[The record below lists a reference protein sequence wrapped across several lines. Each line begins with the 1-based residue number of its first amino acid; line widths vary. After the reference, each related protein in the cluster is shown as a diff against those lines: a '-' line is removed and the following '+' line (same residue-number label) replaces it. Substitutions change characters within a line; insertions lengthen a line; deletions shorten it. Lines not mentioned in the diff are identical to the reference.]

1 MQHTFTL
8 TNPNFK
14 DECAKQHCFMLSL
27 YLWSH
32 LDALNW
38 NIKSNL
44 EIRVTWDCPK
54 KTWSS
59 VIFLHFDVFYHIPPG
74 IEYVR
79 FSPKC
84 VGYFYYEKKKENLIF
99 WLRQYFQHSGTI
111 TCFER
116 LNTVKSDHSSTE
128 CSLALHIDVSW
139 SFLSS
144 VSSLRNKRAFKQ
156 VFTDM
161 TRKQT
166 CSPKVTPQIPCTQ
179 LVMEVY

>member
-79 FSPKC
+79 FSPQMC
-84 VGYFYYEKKKENLIF
+84 WIFLLWKKKREFDLLIKTVLSAQRHNHML
-99 WLRQYFQHSGTI
+99 WAPQY
-111 TCFER
+111 C
-116 LNTVKSDHSSTE
+116 KK
-128 CSLALHIDVSW
+128 W
-139 SFLSS
+139 SFIYRVQSRFAHRCFLIILEFC
-144 VSSLRNKRAFKQ
+144 VFAKKQESL
-156 VFTDM
+156 
-161 TRKQT
+161 
-166 CSPKVTPQIPCTQ
+166 
-179 LVMEVY
+179 